1 MFPINRICY
10 SCHSKDE
17 FEEIRLYDREFR
29 LFTYSIDRL
38 AGRSDDPVIGQAVAE
53 DR

>member
-29 LFTYSIDRL
+29 LFTYSMTGWQGAATIL
-38 AGRSDDPVIGQAVAE
+38 
-53 DR
+53 